1 MLSSEGKKPAQGKF
15 ASSVHSDMRAT
26 QIIEG
31 IEILKKGGIVAFP
44 TDTLYGL
51 GADFLSYSA
60 IQRVLTTKGR
70 DEHMGLPLLMS
81 DLDDLRLVARDVSE
95 TAWTLASHFWPGALT
110 LILLRSSKVS
120 EHVTGG
126 RDSVAVRVPDHPV
139 PRALAHGLGRP
150 ITGTSANLSGH
161 PVALCAEDV
170 ISQLG
175 SEVDIVINGGCV
187 DQSFPSTIVDVT
199 GPVLKVLRLGAV
211 SLSSIKS
218 VYSGE
223 IDVSIA
229 FN

>member
-1 MLSSEGKKPAQGKF
+1 MLSSEGKKSAQVKL
-15 ASSVHSDMRAT
+15 SSSAYSNMRAV
-26 QIIEG
+26 QIMEG
-31 IEILKKGGIVAFP
+31 IEILKKGGLVAFP

-51 GADFLSYSA
+51 GADFLSSSA
-60 IQRVLTTKGR
+60 IQRVITTKGR
-70 DEHMGLPLLMS
+70 DEYMGLPLLMS
-81 DLDDLRLVARDVSE
+81 GLDDLRLVARDVSE
-95 TAWTLASHFWPGALT
+95 TAWMLASHFWPGALT

-139 PRALAHGLGRP
+139 PRALVQGLGRP

-187 DQSFPSTIVDVT
+187 DQNSQSTIVDAT
-199 GPVLKVLRLGAV
+199 GPVLKVLRHGDV

-218 VYSGE
+218 VYYGD
-223 IDVSIA
+223 IDTPIRS
-229 FN
+229 N